1 MIDPAAHLRS
11 PRRRRLRRDESGAA
25 LVEFA
30 FVFVL
35 FVFVLY
41 GLITFG
47 MILAQK
53 QSITNAAADGARAA
67 VGQASPEDVAQERVR
82 EALGEPDGGRY
93 VDTYVVAPCVGGSG
107 NCITVEIKY
116 DYDGHPLVPEAPGLG
131 LATPDEFGAKAVVQV
146 S

>member
-1 MIDPAAHLRS
+1 MTDPAAHLRS

-53 QSITNAAADGARAA
+53 QSITNAASDGARAA
-67 VGQASPEDVAQERVR
+67 VGQSNPVTAAQGRVR
-82 EALGEPDGGRY
+82 EALGSPDGRY
-93 VDTYVVAPCVGGSG
+93 MDTYVVAPCVGGTG
-107 NCITVEIKY
+107 NCITVEITY
-116 DYDGHPLVPEAPGLG
+116 DYEGHPLVPEAPGLG
-131 LATPDEFGAKAVVQV
+131 LATPSEFGAKAVVQV